1 MSPLVWIRRLMWVV
15 PIALGVVFIA
25 AGVYM
30 ISEGRSAKDEVRQ
43 ALVAEKVATAEDA
56 AIPNAPVNDAAT
68 AEAQADI
75 IREHSLK
82 TTGGKTYAELSRE
95 DPNRDVYLKG
105 VTLRTA
111 LNLAV
116 MGFKVSD
123 LVVGMGAF
131 MIVVG
136 ASNVVLLAPLLYWAR
151 EAATEAER
159 PRERKSIPVPAPTT

>member
-1 MSPLVWIRRLMWVV
+1 MNPLVWVRRLMWMV

-43 ALVAEKVATAEDA
+43 ALAAEKVVTAEDA
-56 AIPNAPVNDAAT
+56 AIPSAPVNDAAT
-68 AEAQADI
+68 AEAQAGI

-82 TTGGKTYAELSRE
+82 TTGGKTYAELPRE

-136 ASNVVLLAPLLYWAR
+136 ASNVFLLAPLLFWASD
-151 EAATEAER
+151 AATEAAR
-159 PRERKSIPVPAPTT
+159 LRERTSIPVPAPTA

>member
-43 ALVAEKVATAEDA
+43 ALAAEKVVTAEDA
-56 AIPNAPVNDAAT
+56 AIPSAPVNDAAT
-68 AEAQADI
+68 AEAQSDI

-136 ASNVVLLAPLLYWAR
+136 ASNVFLLAPFLFWASD
-151 EAATEAER
+151 AATEAAR
-159 PRERKSIPVPAPTT
+159 PRERTSIPVPAPTA